1 VFGKGYNV
9 LPIWK
14 DRLHAKTLVT
24 TPNSDVIYAMGYLDL
39 KEAYTTRGPFTGETA
54 GRRLRPNA
62 KRGGHDGRTRMIWE
76 FTGSAGRKCREAL
89 TKGRCRKGGVMQ
101 QPIVVALLASIAWA
115 FVGGTALGQVAGS
128 TTIGVTVEEQK
139 VLALGWSAKK
149 HVLGKDVYNSSDEK
163 IGVVEDLIIA
173 PDKAV
178 SYAIV
183 GTGGFLGIDRHDV
196 AIPAGQLKLQ
206 GDKLTLPGAT
216 KEGLKALPKFEY
228 AK

>member
-1 VFGKGYNV
+1 MV
-9 LPIWK
+9 
-14 DRLHAKTLVT
+14 
-24 TPNSDVIYAMGYLDL
+24 
-39 KEAYTTRGPFTGETA
+39 
-54 GRRLRPNA
+54 
-62 KRGGHDGRTRMIWE
+62 WE
-76 FTGSAGRKCREAL
+76 FTGSAGRKCKEAL
-89 TKGRCRKGGVMQ
+89 PKGRCRKGGVMQ
-101 QPIVVALLASIAWA
+101 QQIVVALLASVVWA